1 MKTGIITNMSI
12 RTSKNSKQTVL
23 SQRSP
28 VRTLLSSEFQ
38 AAIAWI
44 SRRKDKDGNRIG
56 KITEAES
63 VVKYEKDTFSLYA
76 RSTSGKSVSINDV
89 RGEAVFLRRLPNGKI
104 EMADVFVFCLGGGEY
119 IISDWLTV
127 WKAMDQLNHDHG
139 TVVYMDAWRMNKDK
153 FISLLKKAV
162 SAKI

>member
-1 MKTGIITNMSI
+1 MSI

-28 VRTLLSSEFQ
+28 VRTLLHSEFQ
-38 AAIAWI
+38 SAVKWV

-76 RSTSGKSVSINDV
+76 KSVSGKSVSINDI
-89 RGEAVFLRRLPNGKI
+89 RGKAVFLRLLPSGK
-104 EMADVFVFCLGGGEY
+104 MDTADIFVFCLGAGKFLQA
-119 IISDWLTV
+119 DWMMV
-127 WKAMDQLNHDHG
+127 WKTLDKLTHDHG
-139 TVVYMDAWRMNKDK
+139 TVIYRDAWRFNREK
-153 FISLLKKAV
+153 FVSLLQKAA
-162 SAKI
+162 SGKI

>member
-1 MKTGIITNMSI
+1 MSI

-89 RGEAVFLRRLPNGKI
+89 RGEAVFLRRLPSGKI

-139 TVVYMDAWRMNKDK
+139 TVVYTDAWRMNKEK

>member
-1 MKTGIITNMSI
+1 MSI

-23 SQRSP
+23 SRRSP
-28 VRTLLSSEFQ
+28 VRTLLHSEFQ
-38 AAIAWI
+38 SAIKWI

-76 RSTSGKSVSINDV
+76 KSASGKSVSINDV
-89 RGEAVFLRRLPNGKI
+89 RGEAVFLRRLPSGKV
-104 EMADVFVFCLGGGEY
+104 EMADVFVFCLGAGQH
-119 IISDWLTV
+119 IICDWLTV

-139 TVVYMDAWRMNKDK
+139 TVIYMDAWRMNKEK
-153 FISLLKKAV
+153 FVALLRKEV
-162 SAKI
+162 SGKI